1 MFDTKNPVE
10 KEYLDLLSELTERYC
25 KQAEQMQNA
34 TKERQE
40 YYTTW
45 VHQVKTPMA
54 AMNMLL
60 QKEDTPESRQLQ
72 LQLFRMEEYVEMILH
87 FTRLEESGTDFV
99 FDAYDLDEMIRK
111 TIRKYASVFVQKK
124 IAICY
129 DTVAAH
135 VLTDEKWFCFVLEQ
149 VLSNALK
156 YTNHGSV
163 TIAMETPGLLTIRD
177 TGIGIAPEDVPR
189 VFEKGY
195 TGYNGRAD
203 HKSTGLG
210 LYLCKRTMDRL
221 HHGILLTLTV
231 GEGTTVTLDLRRE
244 ERVIE

>member
-1 MFDTKNPVE
+1 MICWISLRNATVNM
-10 KEYLDLLSELTERYC
+10 
-25 KQAEQMQNA
+25 AEQMQNA

-111 TIRKYASVFVQKK
+111 TIRKYASVFVQKRLQSVMIPSQHMCLPMK
-124 IAICY
+124 NG
-129 DTVAAH
+129 
-135 VLTDEKWFCFVLEQ
+135 FVL
-149 VLSNALK
+149 
-156 YTNHGSV
+156 
-163 TIAMETPGLLTIRD
+163 
-177 TGIGIAPEDVPR
+177 
-189 VFEKGY
+189 
-195 TGYNGRAD
+195 
-203 HKSTGLG
+203 
-210 LYLCKRTMDRL
+210 C
-221 HHGILLTLTV
+221 
-231 GEGTTVTLDLRRE
+231 
-244 ERVIE
+244 

>member
-1 MFDTKNPVE
+1 MGA
-10 KEYLDLLSELTERYC
+10 SG
-25 KQAEQMQNA
+25 
-34 TKERQE
+34 
-40 YYTTW
+40 
-45 VHQVKTPMA
+45 
-54 AMNMLL
+54 
-60 QKEDTPESRQLQ
+60 EDTDGSDEHVTAKGRHTESRQLQ

-129 DTVAAH
+129 DTISAR

-177 TGIGIAPEDVPR
+177 TGIGSHLKMCHAFLKKDIRGIMAEQTTNPLVWDYIYVNGQWTDCIM
-189 VFEKGY
+189 VF
-195 TGYNGRAD
+195 
-203 HKSTGLG
+203 H
-210 LYLCKRTMDRL
+210 
-221 HHGILLTLTV
+221 
-231 GEGTTVTLDLRRE
+231 
-244 ERVIE
+244 